1 MGYPSSNMEPFV
13 VENNLNCA
21 DLEENFSMWHRDCLC
36 GILVENVAA
45 FLPLSEE
52 ST

>member
-1 MGYPSSNMEPFV
+1 
-13 VENNLNCA
+13 
-21 DLEENFSMWHRDCLC
+21 MWHRDCLC

-52 ST
+52 STWG